1 MDMLDTEISTIT
13 ANPQEN
19 WWQEEWW
26 QEWMEDILPYPCEIS
41 NSLSKEQREEI
52 TIALNLLNKNTAGTR
67 EEYLNR
73 ISTNRLALKVKLNDL
88 KNNMDLTRIPNP
100 TEKDLTRLARYEKE
114 YETLWAAFCRLSA
127 QKFPDLHY

>member
-1 MDMLDTEISTIT
+1 MLDTEISTIT